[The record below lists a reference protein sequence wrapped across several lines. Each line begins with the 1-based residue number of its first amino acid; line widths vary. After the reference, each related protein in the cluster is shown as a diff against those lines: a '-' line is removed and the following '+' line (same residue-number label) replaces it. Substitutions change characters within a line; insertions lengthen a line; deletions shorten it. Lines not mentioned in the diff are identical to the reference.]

1 MWWHSQQM
9 CSFLAP
15 PSCNFYI
22 ICHQYNSFH
31 LPKYFPKPPAFNTLD
46 LPAPTPLAS
55 CRTLCDPC
63 VCNALR
69 AVVVA
74 AVLARCGV
82 GCYVQTYSY
91 LSYLFHL
98 RHPPHLEHS
107 LARSN
112 FETVCACVA
121 AAPFA
126 ARAARVLDATASV
139 VVHGI
144 LIQPLQQSLFDVMS
158 YLLSLTSPHLSSPPL
173 PLSLILLLLFH
184 PRRLSRRSSSS
195 RRVTTQ
201 LAAMVQRL
209 CTIQR

>member
-1 MWWHSQQM
+1 MRLQCAACCCGSSSVGTVRCRVLCANLQLFIV
-9 CSFLAP
+9 SFSFAP
-15 PSCNFYI
+15 PTTFG
-22 ICHQYNSFH
+22 
-31 LPKYFPKPPAFNTLD
+31 T
-46 LPAPTPLAS
+46 
-55 CRTLCDPC
+55 
-63 VCNALR
+63 
-69 AVVVA
+69 
-74 AVLARCGV
+74 
-82 GCYVQTYSY
+82 
-91 LSYLFHL
+91 
-98 RHPPHLEHS
+98 
-107 LARSN
+107 LARSLK

-195 RRVTTQ
+195 RRVTTR